1 MNQSDC
7 DAHKTDTD
15 INVFRLHT
23 PELAIRYNV
32 VRLILSGEL
41 SDPVE
46 FVRNRNNNILLRVF
60 IFLHL
65 DVVRLWIAK
74 FQEL

>member
-7 DAHKTDTD
+7 DAHNPD
-15 INVFRLHT
+15 INVFRLPA
-23 PELAIRYNV
+23 PEIAIRYNV

-41 SDPVE
+41 SDPAE
-46 FVRNRNNNILLRVF
+46 FVRNRNNNTLLRVF

-74 FQEL
+74 FRGL

>member
-7 DAHKTDTD
+7 DAHHTD
-15 INVFRLHT
+15 INVFRLPA
-23 PELAIRYNV
+23 PEIAIRYNV
-32 VRLILSGEL
+32 VRLILSGVL
-41 SDPVE
+41 SAPAE
-46 FVRNRNNNILLRVF
+46 FVRNRNNNTLLRVF

-74 FQEL
+74 FRGL

>member
-7 DAHKTDTD
+7 DAHNTD
-15 INVFRLHT
+15 INVFRLHN
-23 PELAIRYNV
+23 PEIAIRYNV

-41 SDPVE
+41 SDPAE
-46 FVRNRNNNILLRVF
+46 FVRNRNNNTLLRVF

-65 DVVRLWIAK
+65 DAVRLWIAK